1 MNRKIRI
8 FILLAGLLAAV
19 CFIILYHQQG
29 MTEPEQSSELQIT
42 FNDPE
47 DVIHLQVAERMFDP
61 AILIESYDGDLTV
74 EPEMIDCRYQQI
86 LKVRYSVRNEN
97 DEKVYY
103 KIVEISPSESANP
116 PEENTDSQQE
126 GTTDPQHQPES
137 VSNEPGCQ
145 LVWVVDVPYKPAVT
159 EQIWVVDQPEIE
171 EQGYWQD
178 EYETVK
184 YWWIRTEN
192 GEYQEFSNRED
203 YQKKREEYA
212 QAGIAINGGT
222 DYRNVK
228 TGTVWIVVQAYQ
240 SEQGHYEEVIVEP
253 EIKEQGHYE
262 KKC

>member
-8 FILLAGLLAAV
+8 GILLIGLLAVV
-19 CFIILYHQQG
+19 CFIILNHNSAIA
-29 MTEPEQSSELQIT
+29 EPNQSSQLQIT
-42 FNDPE
+42 FNDSE
-47 DVIHLQVAERMFDP
+47 DVIHLQVAEDMFDP
-61 AILIESYDGDLTV
+61 ASLIESYEGNLTI
-74 EPEMIDCRYQQI
+74 EPELIDCRYRQI
-86 LKVRYSVRNEN
+86 LKVRFMVRDED

-103 KIVEISPSESANP
+103 KIVEVSSDESASQ
-116 PEENTDSQQE
+116 PEDQFDGQQE
-126 GTTDPQHQPES
+126 GNIDSQNLPQTPN
-137 VSNEPGCQ
+137 NEQGCQ
-145 LVWVVDVPYKPAVT
+145 LVWIVDVPHKPAVT
-159 EQIWVVDQPEIE
+159 ELIWVIDQPEIP

-192 GEYQEFSNRED
+192 GEYQEFSNRDD

-212 QAGIAINGGT
+212 RAGIAINGGT

-240 SEQGHYEEVIVEP
+240 SEQGHYEEVIIEP
-253 EIKEQGHYE
+253 EIKEEGHYE